1 MSLRSFFQRLPLL
14 LLLCCPAIVS
24 HAQLLPP
31 NQPEQDACTALQL
44 CGNTFFTPYSYQG
57 HGLVSDLTT
66 TPCGFGTGED
76 NSVWLKL
83 VVNTA
88 GTIVFTITPVA
99 ISDDYDFAII
109 NATGINCNNLSSA
122 NVIRCN
128 YNNNLPVA
136 NNGVVGLNTTST
148 VTSVAAGTTGS
159 PYLQQITAA
168 AGDTY
173 LIMINNSSSGGGASS
188 GFTINFAGST
198 AVFFDNTPPHFSSLV
213 NGSPCSN
220 KNGVTVNLNTQVACN
235 SIAANG
241 SDFQLS
247 PSGTVISA
255 SGVNCSGTNGYTNT
269 IVVNFSPALAPGNYA
284 IKAKTG
290 TDNNTL
296 LNLCGTA
303 LSLPDSLSFTVAA
316 GPVYSQATLACTKLT
331 VQTTTPI
338 KCSSVAANGSDFH
351 ITGPAAVSVAGAV
364 GVGCNAAGYSNTIDL
379 TLAGPIT
386 ATGTYTLTAQNGS
399 DGNTLTDSC
408 NTNQVVGNNITFHA
422 LAKPVLQLPDSLT
435 TCSNTGVVLPLNLTN
450 ADVNTTYTYS
460 WTPTGGLSDATIKQP
475 LATPSGDQTYVVTVG
490 SNDAT
495 MCTAKDS
502 VFVHGLQGFT
512 LLNHD
517 TTICDG
523 SSVTVHINGSDEYTY
538 SWTPATGVSNPA
550 IKEPVLTPA
559 ATTMYTVTAKH
570 PGCRDSV
577 QTLKI
582 NVEPNPTNI
591 KLVADPG
598 KAMCQGDTIVL
609 HAVINPPGFNFTYV
623 WTPAGDLQ
631 YTGGPNNAFFGDTSV
646 TIKVTATTP
655 IGCVASDSVRLTV
668 YPTDFGSLLVT
679 DTGVCPL
686 DTVQLA
692 AAGGT
697 SYAWSPAYGLSDTA
711 IANPLAAP
719 LTTTDYTVV
728 IKDIHGCID
737 KEQIRV
743 SVYPAAVLQLPD
755 SVTIYPGESYA
766 FEPGTNCLYFQWFP
780 ASGLSN
786 ANIANPMAQPQ
797 VRTRYFVKA
806 STQYGCPVS
815 DSVDVLVKET
825 VIDIPNAF
833 TPTGVGNHT
842 FKPAKRGIATLNY
855 FRIFNRWGQVVFET
869 TDIEKGWD
877 GTFKGAEQPLGVY
890 TYLISAITDSG
901 QTFTREGN
909 VTLLR

>member
-1 MSLRSFFQRLPLL
+1 MSMRSFLLRLT
-14 LLLCCPAIVS
+14 LLCLLVLPVS
-24 HAQLLPP
+24 VLNAQLLPP

-44 CGNTFFTPYSYQG
+44 CGNSFFTPYSYQG
-57 HGLVSDLTT
+57 HGVVSDLAT

-83 VVNTA
+83 VVNA
-88 GTIVFTITPVA
+88 PGSIVFTITPVVV
-99 ISDDYDFAII
+99 SDDYDFAIV
-109 NATGINCNNLSSA
+109 NATGINCNNLSSS

-128 YNNNLPVA
+128 FNTNIPVA
-136 NNGVVGLNTTST
+136 NNGVVGLNATST
-148 VTSVAAGTTGS
+148 ITSVAAGATGN

-168 AGDTY
+168 AGDVY

-198 AVFFDNTPPHFSSLV
+198 AVFGDNTPPHFSTLV

-220 KNGVTVNLNTQVACN
+220 KTGVTVQLNTQVACN

-247 PSGTVISA
+247 PSGTVTSA

-303 LSLPDSLSFTVAA
+303 LSLPDSLTFTVAG
-316 GPVYSQATLACTKLT
+316 GPVYSQASLACTKLT
-331 VQTTTPI
+331 VQTSTPI
-338 KCSSVAANGSDFH
+338 KCSTVAANGSDFH
-351 ITGPAAVSVAGAV
+351 ITGPSAVTVTGAV

-386 ATGTYTLTAQNGS
+386 ATGTYTLTAQNGT

-435 TCSNTGVVLPLNLTN
+435 TCSNTGIALPLNIAN
-450 ADVNTTYTYS
+450 ADAGTTYTYS
-460 WTPTGGLSDATIKQP
+460 WAPATGLSDATIKQP
-475 LATPSGDQTYVVTVG
+475 LATPPGDQTYVVTVG
-490 SNDAT
+490 SNDAS

-502 VFVHGLQGFT
+502 VFVHSLQGFT

-517 TTICDG
+517 TTICSG
-523 SSVTVHINGSDEYTY
+523 AAVTVHITGSDEYAY
-538 SWTPATGVSNPA
+538 SWAPPAGVSNPA
-550 IKEPVLTPA
+550 VKEPVLTPA
-559 ATTMYTVTAKH
+559 TTTTYTVKASH
-570 PGCRDSV
+570 AGCRDTS

-582 NVEPNPTNI
+582 TVEPNPTNI
-591 KLVADPG
+591 KLVAEPG

-609 HAVINPPGFNFTYV
+609 HAVVSPVGFNFTYA
-623 WTPAGDLQ
+623 WSPAGDLQ
-631 YTGGPNNAFFGDTSV
+631 YTGGPDNVFFGDTST

-692 AAGGT
+692 ADGGV
-697 SYAWSPAYGLSDTA
+697 SYTWSPAYGLSDTT
-711 IANPLAAP
+711 IAKPLAHP

-728 IKDIHGCID
+728 IKDIHGCVD
-737 KEQIRV
+737 RKQVRV
-743 SVYPAAVLQLPD
+743 AVYPAAVLQLPD
-755 SVTIYPGESYA
+755 SVNIYPGESYA
-766 FEPGTNCLYFQWFP
+766 FEPGGNCLYFQWFP
-780 ASGLSN
+780 SSGLSN
-786 ANIANPMAQPQ
+786 AAIANPLARPE
-797 VRTRYFVKA
+797 VRTRYFVNA
-806 STQYGCPVS
+806 HTQNGCEVS

-833 TPTGVGNHT
+833 TPTGEGNTT

-855 FRIFNRWGQVVFET
+855 FKIFNRWGQLVFET

-877 GTFKGAEQPLGVY
+877 GTFKGAVQPLGVY
-890 TYLISAITDSG
+890 VYLISAVTDSG
-901 QTFTREGN
+901 RAFTREGN
-909 VTLLR
+909 VTLVR